1 MDEIKPK
8 NKGGRRRIVSEEAIE
23 SLYDAGNPDAL
34 INKLPQRLVPIFHR
48 VRDKLPRT
56 LLADE
61 PDVRRYCDP
70 TERDERVR
78 LSFWDEYNASTA
90 CGKRMSLQSIITG
103 CCSWE
108 SWITAYE
115 PHDKRMLWIFTPPAS
130 YVGMMRQIL
139 YKGTERLL
147 EIMNL
152 PMLTEDGKVDVK
164 VANLVLRA
172 WQLADMRVKGA
183 VTQKVQIEQKSMNLN
198 LNSNTDEAVNQMR
211 SRMSEM
217 SIDDLESLERRI
229 EKAKRDGAKFLKG
242 ASADQMELI
251 LKAPLNG
258 DTVMLED
265 MENMTNNQR
274 RNVMPPIPPL
284 PRAMPDLRGVN
295 DDPEEEDGQD

>member
-1 MDEIKPK
+1 MNEIKPK
-8 NKGGRRRIVSEEAIE
+8 NKGGRPRIVSREAIDN
-23 SLYDAGNPDAL
+23 LYDSDNPDAL
-34 INKLPQRLVPIFHR
+34 INKLPVRLVPIFHR

-61 PDVRRYCDP
+61 PDVKRYCQP
-70 TERDERVR
+70 NERDERIR

-90 CGKRMSLQSIITG
+90 CQKRMSLQSIITG

-108 SWITAYE
+108 SWITVYE

-152 PMLTEDGKVDVK
+152 PMITDEGKVDVK

-198 LNSNTDEAVNQMR
+198 VNANTEDGVNQMR
-211 SRMSEM
+211 QQMSAMTLDE
-217 SIDDLESLERRI
+217 LESLEKRI
-229 EKAKRDGAKFLKG
+229 EKARRDSAKFLKN
-242 ASADQMELI
+242 ATSEQMELI
-251 LKAPLNG
+251 LNAPLKG

-265 MENMTNNQR
+265 LENMTNNQR
-274 RNVMPPIPPL
+274 RNDFPPVPKLPL
-284 PRAMPDLRGVN
+284 AMPDMKGLK
-295 DDPEEEDGQD
+295 DEPEEDGED